1 MGMLKSREAVHRALS
16 VDDIAGHPA
25 LPAAMRLQAQLL
37 LQVYDGNPRL
47 ASVFG
52 TQHRWLMAQAA
63 LAVCL
68 RTTGGS
74 SGRGV
79 AIASVLDFITRH
91 EVASRNTAD
100 AFLKEMVQYG
110 WARLV
115 PWAADRRTRPL
126 APTQATLDAVHGW
139 LGIHLGTLD
148 RLDGGQRLET
158 YLATSG
164 ALAALQPRIADGLL
178 SSAKVRAP
186 EQTFSLFTWLN
197 NGGLV
202 MDWLIAGIEKPG
214 GERIA
219 TGVVSTVMLAQRL
232 KLSRTHLSRKLMA
245 AEALGSIGW
254 LGQRGHSV
262 MWMSPVF
269 YREYA
274 MAQAVKLAIIDA
286 AFCLLCAPRFEGR
299 ALPMAEHTGG
309 HAYSAGGTNI

>member
-1 MGMLKSREAVHRALS
+1 MGSLKSPEAIHRTLS
-16 VDDIAGHPA
+16 ADDITGHPG
-25 LPAAMRLQAQLL
+25 LHAAVRLQAQQL
-37 LQVYDGNPRL
+37 LQAYDGNPRL
-47 ASVFG
+47 SSVFG

-68 RTTGGS
+68 RNDAVA

-79 AIASVLDFITRH
+79 TIASVLDFINRH

-115 PWAADRRTRPL
+115 PGAADRRTRPI
-126 APTQATLDAVHGW
+126 APTEATLDAIHGW
-139 LGIHLGTLD
+139 LAIHLGTLD

-164 ALAALQPRIADGLL
+164 GLARLQPRIADGLL
-178 SSAKVRAP
+178 SSSKVRAP

-202 MDWLIAGIEKPG
+202 MDWLIAGIDDPV

-219 TGVVSTVMLAQRL
+219 TGVVSAVLLAQRL
-232 KLSRTHLSRKLMA
+232 GLSRTHLSRKLRA

-262 MWMSPVF
+262 MWVSPVF

-274 MAQAVKLAIIDA
+274 TAQAVKLAIIDA
-286 AFCLLCAPRFEGR
+286 AFSSLCDAPFEGQVPR
-299 ALPMAEHTGG
+299 SAERTGG
-309 HAYSAGGTNI
+309 HLGSSLLMT